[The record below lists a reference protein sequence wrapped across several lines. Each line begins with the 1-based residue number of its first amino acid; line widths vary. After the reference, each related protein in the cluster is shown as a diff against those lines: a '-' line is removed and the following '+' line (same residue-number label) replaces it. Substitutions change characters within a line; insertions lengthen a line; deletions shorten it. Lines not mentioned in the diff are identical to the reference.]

1 MSTVI
6 ILDPDP
12 ELIESQREAH
22 ALLSKSMDTPEA
34 RVLSLAIALQES
46 RGTMRRQLSIDP
58 DDGKLK
64 PIGPAKGIHQGE
76 LGGGM
81 CTGVPR
87 HHATRAHAAQVLAA
101 RGVKNNPRA
110 IWNAI
115 ERDDV
120 LSFALARLLLF
131 SDPAKLPGLCDVDG
145 GWRYYLRTWRPGK
158 PHFHT
163 WGSCHAAARKALGV

>member
-12 ELIESQREAH
+12 EVIEALRQAH
-22 ALLSKSMDTPEA
+22 ALLPPVMDTEEA
-34 RVLSLAIALQES
+34 SVLSLTIALQES
-46 RGTMRRQLSIDP
+46 RCTTRRQLIVK
-58 DDGKLK
+58 DGKLQ
-64 PIGPAKGIHQGE
+64 PLGPAKGIHQGE
-76 LGGGM
+76 LGGGL

-87 HHATRAHAAQVLAA
+87 HPATAAHAANVLAA
-101 RGVKNNPRA
+101 RGVANNPRA
-110 IWNAI
+110 IWNAL
-115 ERDDV
+115 EHDDV

-131 SDPAKLPGLCDVDG
+131 TDPAKIPSLCDVDG

-163 WGSCHAAARKALGV
+163 WGECHKAARKALGV